1 MVMIMQPVAT
11 LGTSLLLNHNFKKK
25 NRLEV
30 VFFKLYRLFVLPPFS
45 NIC

>member
-11 LGTSLLLNHNFKKK
+11 LGTSLLLNHNFKK

-30 VFFKLYRLFVLPPFS
+30 VFFKLYRLFVLPPFL